1 MQLKSELIWWKK
13 VRAMK
18 SCNCCSPGNLNGSL
32 SGCQLAGAS
41 LVRRGEMGVAVLLVV
56 VVRRVNYSE
65 QLQIGRWGGGRN
77 WSSDEKM
84 VVDKN
89 L

>member
-1 MQLKSELIWWKK
+1 MEKSESHEILQ
-13 VRAMK
+13 
-18 SCNCCSPGNLNGSL
+18 LLL
-32 SGCQLAGAS
+32 SGQLEWQLVRLSGAGAS

>member
-1 MQLKSELIWWKK
+1 MEKSESHEILQLLLSRQLEWQL
-13 VRAMK
+13 VR
-18 SCNCCSPGNLNGSL
+18 L
-32 SGCQLAGAS
+32 SGAGAF
-41 LVRRGEMGVAVLLVV
+41 LVRRGEVGVAVLL

>member
-1 MQLKSELIWWKK
+1 MAGCQV
-13 VRAMK
+13 VR
-18 SCNCCSPGNLNGSL
+18 L
-32 SGCQLAGAS
+32 SGAGAS

-84 VVDKN
+84 VVDKKEGKYFN
-89 L
+89 PHKQIDPTHRCQERLVC

>member
-1 MQLKSELIWWKK
+1 M
-13 VRAMK
+13 RPMK
-18 SCNCCSPGNLNGSL
+18 SCNCCSPGNLNGRL
-32 SGCQLAGAS
+32 SGCQVAGAS
-41 LVRRGEMGVAVLLVV
+41 LVRRGEMEVAVLL

-84 VVDKN
+84 VVDKK

>member
-1 MQLKSELIWWKK
+1 MAGCQV
-13 VRAMK
+13 VR
-18 SCNCCSPGNLNGSL
+18 L
-32 SGCQLAGAS
+32 SGAGAS
-41 LVRRGEMGVAVLLVV
+41 LVRRGEMGVAVLL